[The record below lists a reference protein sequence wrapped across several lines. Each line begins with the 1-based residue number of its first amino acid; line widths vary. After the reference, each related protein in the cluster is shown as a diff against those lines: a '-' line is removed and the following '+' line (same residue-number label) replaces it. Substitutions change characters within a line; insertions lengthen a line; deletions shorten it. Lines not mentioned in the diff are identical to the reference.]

1 MHIYVDADACPVI
14 GIVERI
20 AKSHNIAVTL
30 LCDTNH
36 YLTSDYSEV
45 VYVGAGADAV
55 DFKEIEN
62 LYWDLIDKSKEEPSF
77 PDWEKGVHPSA
88 DFLMAGIVK
97 KELFVL
103 RDEGI
108 IKACAIVNS
117 NSNKEYKKVA
127 WKVNERDNNVWII
140 HALAVR
146 YEYRGMG
153 LATQFVKNL
162 ISYAKLENIEA
173 IHLDVIDKNTLADK
187 LYIRAG
193 FKYVS
198 TENIF
203 YEVVGNRQFRMYE
216 YVIE

>member
-1 MHIYVDADACPVI
+1 MNFELACL
-14 GIVERI
+14 E
-20 AKSHNIAVTL
+20 
-30 LCDTNH
+30 
-36 YLTSDYSEV
+36 
-45 VYVGAGADAV
+45 
-55 DFKEIEN
+55 DFNEIEN

-88 DFLMAGIVK
+88 DFLMAGIVQ

-103 RDEGI
+103 RDM
-108 IKACAIVNS
+108 
-117 NSNKEYKKVA
+117 
-127 WKVNERDNNVWII
+127 
-140 HALAVR
+140 R

-187 LYIRAG
+187 LYIKAG
-193 FKYVS
+193 FKYIS

>member
-1 MHIYVDADACPVI
+1 MNFELACL
-14 GIVERI
+14 E
-20 AKSHNIAVTL
+20 
-30 LCDTNH
+30 
-36 YLTSDYSEV
+36 
-45 VYVGAGADAV
+45 
-55 DFKEIEN
+55 DFNEIEN

-88 DFLMAGIVK
+88 DFLMAGIVQ

-103 RDEGI
+103 RD
-108 IKACAIVNS
+108 
-117 NSNKEYKKVA
+117 
-127 WKVNERDNNVWII
+127 
-140 HALAVR
+140 VR

-173 IHLDVIDKNTLADK
+173 IHLDVIDKNILADK

>member
-1 MHIYVDADACPVI
+1 MNFELACL
-14 GIVERI
+14 E
-20 AKSHNIAVTL
+20 
-30 LCDTNH
+30 
-36 YLTSDYSEV
+36 
-45 VYVGAGADAV
+45 
-55 DFKEIEN
+55 DFNEIEN

-103 RDEGI
+103 RD
-108 IKACAIVNS
+108 
-117 NSNKEYKKVA
+117 
-127 WKVNERDNNVWII
+127 
-140 HALAVR
+140 VR

-193 FKYVS
+193 FKYVN

>member
-1 MHIYVDADACPVI
+1 MNFELACL
-14 GIVERI
+14 E
-20 AKSHNIAVTL
+20 
-30 LCDTNH
+30 
-36 YLTSDYSEV
+36 
-45 VYVGAGADAV
+45 
-55 DFKEIEN
+55 DFNEIEN

-103 RDEGI
+103 RD
-108 IKACAIVNS
+108 
-117 NSNKEYKKVA
+117 
-127 WKVNERDNNVWII
+127 
-140 HALAVR
+140 VR

-216 YVIE
+216 YEIE

>member
-1 MHIYVDADACPVI
+1 MNFELAC
-14 GIVERI
+14 
-20 AKSHNIAVTL
+20 L
-30 LCDTNH
+30 Q
-36 YLTSDYSEV
+36 
-45 VYVGAGADAV
+45 
-55 DFKEIEN
+55 DFNEIEN

-97 KELFVL
+97 KELLVL
-103 RDEGI
+103 RD
-108 IKACAIVNS
+108 
-117 NSNKEYKKVA
+117 
-127 WKVNERDNNVWII
+127 
-140 HALAVR
+140 VR

>member
-1 MHIYVDADACPVI
+1 MNFELACL
-14 GIVERI
+14 E
-20 AKSHNIAVTL
+20 
-30 LCDTNH
+30 
-36 YLTSDYSEV
+36 
-45 VYVGAGADAV
+45 
-55 DFKEIEN
+55 DFNEIEN
-62 LYWDLIDKSKEEPSF
+62 LYWDLIGKSKEEPSF

-103 RDEGI
+103 RD
-108 IKACAIVNS
+108 
-117 NSNKEYKKVA
+117 
-127 WKVNERDNNVWII
+127 
-140 HALAVR
+140 VR

>member
-1 MHIYVDADACPVI
+1 MNFELAC
-14 GIVERI
+14 
-20 AKSHNIAVTL
+20 L
-30 LCDTNH
+30 D
-36 YLTSDYSEV
+36 
-45 VYVGAGADAV
+45 
-55 DFKEIEN
+55 DFNEIEN

-88 DFLMAGIVK
+88 DFLMAGIVQ

-103 RDEGI
+103 RD
-108 IKACAIVNS
+108 
-117 NSNKEYKKVA
+117 
-127 WKVNERDNNVWII
+127 
-140 HALAVR
+140 VR

-187 LYIRAG
+187 LYIKAG
-193 FKYVS
+193 FKYIS

>member
-1 MHIYVDADACPVI
+1 MNFELACL
-14 GIVERI
+14 E
-20 AKSHNIAVTL
+20 
-30 LCDTNH
+30 
-36 YLTSDYSEV
+36 
-45 VYVGAGADAV
+45 
-55 DFKEIEN
+55 DFNEIEN

-103 RDEGI
+103 RD
-108 IKACAIVNS
+108 
-117 NSNKEYKKVA
+117 
-127 WKVNERDNNVWII
+127 
-140 HALAVR
+140 VR
-146 YEYRGMG
+146 YEYRDMG

>member
-1 MHIYVDADACPVI
+1 MNFEFACL
-14 GIVERI
+14 E
-20 AKSHNIAVTL
+20 
-30 LCDTNH
+30 
-36 YLTSDYSEV
+36 
-45 VYVGAGADAV
+45 
-55 DFKEIEN
+55 DFNEIEN

-103 RDEGI
+103 RD
-108 IKACAIVNS
+108 
-117 NSNKEYKKVA
+117 
-127 WKVNERDNNVWII
+127 
-140 HALAVR
+140 VR

>member
-1 MHIYVDADACPVI
+1 MI
-14 GIVERI
+14 
-20 AKSHNIAVTL
+20 
-30 LCDTNH
+30 
-36 YLTSDYSEV
+36 EV
-45 VYVGAGADAV
+45 Y
-55 DFKEIEN
+55 
-62 LYWDLIDKSKEEPSF
+62 
-77 PDWEKGVHPSA
+77 
-88 DFLMAGIVK
+88 
-97 KELFVL
+97 
-103 RDEGI
+103 EGI

-117 NSNKEYKKVA
+117 NSNKEYKRVA

-187 LYIRAG
+187 LYIKAG
-193 FKYVS
+193 FKYIS

-203 YEVVGNRQFRMYE
+203 MR
-216 YVIE
+216 

>member
-1 MHIYVDADACPVI
+1 MNFELACL
-14 GIVERI
+14 E
-20 AKSHNIAVTL
+20 
-30 LCDTNH
+30 
-36 YLTSDYSEV
+36 
-45 VYVGAGADAV
+45 
-55 DFKEIEN
+55 DFNEIEN

-77 PDWEKGVHPSA
+77 PDWKKGVHPSA
-88 DFLMAGIVK
+88 DFLMAGIVQ

-103 RDEGI
+103 RD
-108 IKACAIVNS
+108 
-117 NSNKEYKKVA
+117 
-127 WKVNERDNNVWII
+127 
-140 HALAVR
+140 VR

-173 IHLDVIDKNTLADK
+173 IHFDVIDKNTLADK
-187 LYIRAG
+187 LYIKAG
-193 FKYVS
+193 FKYIS

>member
-1 MHIYVDADACPVI
+1 MDFELACL
-14 GIVERI
+14 E
-20 AKSHNIAVTL
+20 
-30 LCDTNH
+30 
-36 YLTSDYSEV
+36 
-45 VYVGAGADAV
+45 
-55 DFKEIEN
+55 DFNEIEN

-103 RDEGI
+103 RD
-108 IKACAIVNS
+108 
-117 NSNKEYKKVA
+117 
-127 WKVNERDNNVWII
+127 
-140 HALAVR
+140 VR

-162 ISYAKLENIEA
+162 ISYAELENIEA

>member
-1 MHIYVDADACPVI
+1 MNFELAC
-14 GIVERI
+14 
-20 AKSHNIAVTL
+20 L
-30 LCDTNH
+30 D
-36 YLTSDYSEV
+36 
-45 VYVGAGADAV
+45 
-55 DFKEIEN
+55 DFNEIEN

-77 PDWEKGVHPSA
+77 PDWKKGVHPSA
-88 DFLMAGIVK
+88 DFLMAGIVQ

-103 RDEGI
+103 RD
-108 IKACAIVNS
+108 
-117 NSNKEYKKVA
+117 
-127 WKVNERDNNVWII
+127 
-140 HALAVR
+140 VR

-187 LYIRAG
+187 LYIKAG

>member
-1 MHIYVDADACPVI
+1 MNFELACL
-14 GIVERI
+14 E
-20 AKSHNIAVTL
+20 
-30 LCDTNH
+30 
-36 YLTSDYSEV
+36 
-45 VYVGAGADAV
+45 
-55 DFKEIEN
+55 DFNEIEN
-62 LYWDLIDKSKEEPSF
+62 LYWDLIDKSKEEHSF

-88 DFLMAGIVK
+88 DFLMAGIVQ

-103 RDEGI
+103 RD
-108 IKACAIVNS
+108 
-117 NSNKEYKKVA
+117 
-127 WKVNERDNNVWII
+127 
-140 HALAVR
+140 VR

-162 ISYAKLENIEA
+162 ISYAELENIEA

>member
-1 MHIYVDADACPVI
+1 MNFELACL
-14 GIVERI
+14 E
-20 AKSHNIAVTL
+20 
-30 LCDTNH
+30 
-36 YLTSDYSEV
+36 
-45 VYVGAGADAV
+45 
-55 DFKEIEN
+55 DFNEIEN

-77 PDWEKGVHPSA
+77 PDWKKGEHPSA
-88 DFLMAGIVK
+88 DFIMAGIVQ

-103 RDEGI
+103 RD
-108 IKACAIVNS
+108 
-117 NSNKEYKKVA
+117 
-127 WKVNERDNNVWII
+127 
-140 HALAVR
+140 VR

-162 ISYAKLENIEA
+162 ISYAKLEDIEA

>member
-1 MHIYVDADACPVI
+1 MNFELAC
-14 GIVERI
+14 
-20 AKSHNIAVTL
+20 L
-30 LCDTNH
+30 Q
-36 YLTSDYSEV
+36 
-45 VYVGAGADAV
+45 
-55 DFKEIEN
+55 DFNEIEN

-103 RDEGI
+103 RD
-108 IKACAIVNS
+108 
-117 NSNKEYKKVA
+117 
-127 WKVNERDNNVWII
+127 
-140 HALAVR
+140 VR

-203 YEVVGNRQFRMYE
+203 YEVV
-216 YVIE
+216 

>member
-1 MHIYVDADACPVI
+1 MNFELACL
-14 GIVERI
+14 E
-20 AKSHNIAVTL
+20 
-30 LCDTNH
+30 
-36 YLTSDYSEV
+36 
-45 VYVGAGADAV
+45 
-55 DFKEIEN
+55 DFNEIEN

-77 PDWEKGVHPSA
+77 PDWKKGVHPSA

-103 RDEGI
+103 RD
-108 IKACAIVNS
+108 
-117 NSNKEYKKVA
+117 
-127 WKVNERDNNVWII
+127 
-140 HALAVR
+140 VR
-146 YEYRGMG
+146 YEYRSMG

-187 LYIRAG
+187 LYIKAG
-193 FKYVS
+193 FKYIS

>member
-1 MHIYVDADACPVI
+1 MNFELACL
-14 GIVERI
+14 E
-20 AKSHNIAVTL
+20 
-30 LCDTNH
+30 
-36 YLTSDYSEV
+36 
-45 VYVGAGADAV
+45 
-55 DFKEIEN
+55 DFNEIEN

-103 RDEGI
+103 RD
-108 IKACAIVNS
+108 
-117 NSNKEYKKVA
+117 
-127 WKVNERDNNVWII
+127 
-140 HALAVR
+140 VR

-153 LATQFVKNL
+153 LATQLVKNI

-173 IHLDVIDKNTLADK
+173 IHLYVIDKNTLADK
-187 LYIRAG
+187 LYIKAG
-193 FKYVS
+193 FKYIS

>member
-1 MHIYVDADACPVI
+1 MNFELAC
-14 GIVERI
+14 
-20 AKSHNIAVTL
+20 L
-30 LCDTNH
+30 D
-36 YLTSDYSEV
+36 
-45 VYVGAGADAV
+45 
-55 DFKEIEN
+55 DFNEIEN

-103 RDEGI
+103 RD
-108 IKACAIVNS
+108 
-117 NSNKEYKKVA
+117 
-127 WKVNERDNNVWII
+127 
-140 HALAVR
+140 VR

-162 ISYAKLENIEA
+162 ISYAKLENIGA

-187 LYIRAG
+187 LYIKAG
-193 FKYVS
+193 FKYIS

>member
-1 MHIYVDADACPVI
+1 MNFELACL
-14 GIVERI
+14 E
-20 AKSHNIAVTL
+20 
-30 LCDTNH
+30 
-36 YLTSDYSEV
+36 
-45 VYVGAGADAV
+45 
-55 DFKEIEN
+55 DFNEIEN
-62 LYWDLIDKSKEEPSF
+62 LYWDLIGKSKEEPSF

-88 DFLMAGIVK
+88 DFLMAGIVQ

-103 RDEGI
+103 RD
-108 IKACAIVNS
+108 
-117 NSNKEYKKVA
+117 
-127 WKVNERDNNVWII
+127 
-140 HALAVR
+140 VR

>member
-1 MHIYVDADACPVI
+1 MNFELACL
-14 GIVERI
+14 E
-20 AKSHNIAVTL
+20 
-30 LCDTNH
+30 
-36 YLTSDYSEV
+36 
-45 VYVGAGADAV
+45 
-55 DFKEIEN
+55 DFNEIEN

-103 RDEGI
+103 RD
-108 IKACAIVNS
+108 
-117 NSNKEYKKVA
+117 
-127 WKVNERDNNVWII
+127 
-140 HALAVR
+140 VR

-203 YEVVGNRQFRMYE
+203 YEVVGNRQFIMYE

>member
-1 MHIYVDADACPVI
+1 MNFELACL
-14 GIVERI
+14 E
-20 AKSHNIAVTL
+20 
-30 LCDTNH
+30 
-36 YLTSDYSEV
+36 
-45 VYVGAGADAV
+45 
-55 DFKEIEN
+55 DFNEIEN

-97 KELFVL
+97 KELLVL
-103 RDEGI
+103 RD
-108 IKACAIVNS
+108 
-117 NSNKEYKKVA
+117 
-127 WKVNERDNNVWII
+127 
-140 HALAVR
+140 VR

-187 LYIRAG
+187 LYIKAG
-193 FKYVS
+193 FKYIS

>member
-1 MHIYVDADACPVI
+1 MNFELACL
-14 GIVERI
+14 E
-20 AKSHNIAVTL
+20 
-30 LCDTNH
+30 
-36 YLTSDYSEV
+36 
-45 VYVGAGADAV
+45 
-55 DFKEIEN
+55 DFNEIEN

-103 RDEGI
+103 RD
-108 IKACAIVNS
+108 
-117 NSNKEYKKVA
+117 
-127 WKVNERDNNVWII
+127 
-140 HALAVR
+140 VR

-173 IHLDVIDKNTLADK
+173 IHLDVIDKNILADK

>member
-1 MHIYVDADACPVI
+1 MNFELAC
-14 GIVERI
+14 
-20 AKSHNIAVTL
+20 L
-30 LCDTNH
+30 Q
-36 YLTSDYSEV
+36 
-45 VYVGAGADAV
+45 
-55 DFKEIEN
+55 DFNEIEN

-88 DFLMAGIVK
+88 DFLMAGIVQ

-103 RDEGI
+103 RD
-108 IKACAIVNS
+108 
-117 NSNKEYKKVA
+117 
-127 WKVNERDNNVWII
+127 
-140 HALAVR
+140 VR